1 MQFKR
6 RQSESFDRG
15 NNLYIFIFSKI
26 FSEHTH
32 SPLSLFCN
40 LALPNV
46 SAYEGVQMY
55 ICSQREGFFPILKK
69 APCLE
74 ICGKSRSV
82 FWRSDL
88 TNHVKLP
95 SLFASHIVLAFIM
108 PGEKPLNVI
117 LSNPMCLHMPIY
129 LNEAFVLLFFFFYR
143 SRVLSFYKYEFYI

>member
-74 ICGKSRSV
+74 IDVEKV
-82 FWRSDL
+82 DL
-88 TNHVKLP
+88 CFEGLT
-95 SLFASHIVLAFIM
+95 
-108 PGEKPLNVI
+108 
-117 LSNPMCLHMPIY
+117 
-129 LNEAFVLLFFFFYR
+129 
-143 SRVLSFYKYEFYI
+143 